1 MDGGVTPVLGPK
13 VFFPLVL
20 KPLFSGGQAPDAETE
35 AIAKKTFE
43 EDAAPLF
50 DYLEKQLGDREY
62 FVGNPLTIADISV
75 AAELVNT
82 RHAGFAPARKK
93 FPKLRAFLER
103 MWSRPTLKMLIDEE
117 TPVSAS
123 APRGSPTDGSR
134 GGASRLRPARD
145 AAAVRACFVALQD
158 FEHALDPAAPCGDA
172 IADAYLDRMFS
183 RCTTWAGRV
192 FVAEVD
198 GAVAGFVC
206 VWGRVPPQE
215 PDEPQADYAY
225 VSDLVVLARW
235 RRRGSAARCCSAPS
249 RMRAR
254 SAWAPSASA

>member
-1 MDGGVTPVLGPK
+1 MSLVVLGGSVSPYVRKVRLFLAEKGLDYQHEQINPFAPPPGYRDLSPLGKIPAFKDGDRSLCDSSVICAYLEKRFPTPALYPSDPYDYARALWFEEFMDGGVTPVLGPK

-93 FPKLRAFLER
+93 FPKLRAVLER

-117 TPVSAS
+117 TPVFGKRA
-123 APRGSPTDGSR
+123 
-134 GGASRLRPARD
+134 AR
-145 AAAVRACFVALQD
+145 
-158 FEHALDPAAPCGDA
+158 
-172 IADAYLDRMFS
+172 IAD
-183 RCTTWAGRV
+183 
-192 FVAEVD
+192 
-198 GAVAGFVC
+198 
-206 VWGRVPPQE
+206 
-215 PDEPQADYAY
+215 
-225 VSDLVVLARW
+225 
-235 RRRGSAARCCSAPS
+235 
-249 RMRAR
+249 
-254 SAWAPSASA
+254 

>member
-1 MDGGVTPVLGPK
+1 MSLVVLGGSVSPYVRKVRLFLAEKGLDYQHEQINPFAPPPGYRDLSPLGKIPAFKDGDRSLCDSSVICAYLEKRFPTPALYPSDPYDYARALWFEEFMDGGVTPVLGPK

-117 TPVSAS
+117 TPVFGKRA
-123 APRGSPTDGSR
+123 
-134 GGASRLRPARD
+134 AR
-145 AAAVRACFVALQD
+145 
-158 FEHALDPAAPCGDA
+158 
-172 IADAYLDRMFS
+172 IAD
-183 RCTTWAGRV
+183 
-192 FVAEVD
+192 
-198 GAVAGFVC
+198 
-206 VWGRVPPQE
+206 
-215 PDEPQADYAY
+215 
-225 VSDLVVLARW
+225 
-235 RRRGSAARCCSAPS
+235 
-249 RMRAR
+249 
-254 SAWAPSASA
+254 